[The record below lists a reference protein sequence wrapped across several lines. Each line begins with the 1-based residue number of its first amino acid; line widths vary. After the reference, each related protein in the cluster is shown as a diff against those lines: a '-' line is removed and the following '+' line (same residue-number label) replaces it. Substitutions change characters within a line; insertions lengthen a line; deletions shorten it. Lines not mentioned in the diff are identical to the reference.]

1 MTASIQPQMTVF
13 EITERYPST
22 IGVFVKNG
30 FPRMR
35 DADKRRVQ
43 GKALTVRS
51 AALLRRL
58 DQAEL
63 IRKLQEAA
71 QEDQQQEDVTL
82 AQTGD
87 LSLLPEGDI
96 RISGLLPCPVRLP
109 ILEAVSDLAS
119 RLQAEQGQTLGW
131 SLAAASV
138 GVDGLNKQLAQV
150 EGEEDLPEVFISA
163 GFESFFDRRNFR
175 RFKDQGVFVD
185 TAPPGQNACFGDL
198 PLRDPDG
205 HFTMVGMVP
214 AVFLVNGNFLGDDPE
229 PRTWED
235 VLHPRFEG
243 RIALPVGDFDLF
255 NGLLFTIYKR
265 FGERGVRALARNMLV
280 SMHPSQTVGR
290 FSGKQQQQPTISIIP
305 YFFSRMTLNSEVIK
319 TVWPEDGAVIC
330 PIFMLVKQSSRDR
343 AEPVARLFL
352 SKEVG
357 EILAHKGLFPVL
369 NPEVDNRL
377 PRGTRWQWL
386 GWDFIREHDLGELIP
401 RLDAIFRGTLE
412 TSEGGVS

>member
-1 MTASIQPQMTVF
+1 MTVF

-22 IGVFVKNG
+22 IGVFVENG

-63 IRKLQEAA
+63 IQKLQEAA

-109 ILEAVSDLAS
+109 ILEAVSDLAN

-138 GVDGLNKQLAQV
+138 GVDGLNQQLALV
-150 EGEEDLPEVFISA
+150 EDEKDLPEVFISA

-175 RFKDQGVFVD
+175 CFKDRAVFVD
-185 TAPPGQNACFGDL
+185 TASPGQNACFGDL

-214 AVFLVNGNFLGDDPE
+214 AVLLVNGNFLGDDPE

-255 NGLLFTIYKR
+255 NGLLLTIYKGIKETPVCIITGR
-265 FGERGVRALARNMLV
+265 PELRKTIYERTVATPEGYLDKPLSEETLV
-280 SMHPSQTVGR
+280 
-290 FSGKQQQQPTISIIP
+290 
-305 YFFSRMTLNSEVIK
+305 LNIRK
-319 TVWPEDGAVIC
+319 
-330 PIFMLVKQSSRDR
+330 IF
-343 AEPVARLFL
+343 
-352 SKEVG
+352 EVG
-357 EILAHKGLFPVL
+357 A
-369 NPEVDNRL
+369 D
-377 PRGTRWQWL
+377 
-386 GWDFIREHDLGELIP
+386 
-401 RLDAIFRGTLE
+401 
-412 TSEGGVS
+412 